1 MNNSIN
7 NLYEDKTID
16 NYIRNNPRQNA
27 KCSPLLWG
35 DNYNFQENFTN
46 LNNNKQ
52 KINNNKINKEIN
64 NTKINKENKKQI
76 RNNDTNEDN
85 YFYLDDTNK
94 LYNIQIENK
103 KYNNN
108 CNNIN
113 DNKPSN
119 IMATNNN
126 NNNFIVNFKENDNNK
141 IVFKKKQDMTLL
153 KMIDI
158 DSKLLMKKNIIGNR
172 KEVNNI
178 HNRIDE
184 MNYDILDKE
193 IKNNALKRVG
203 RENNLNPSMA
213 NISMK
218 SNLDDDFF
226 TSKVNKDY
234 FMPVNRLC
242 RGKNDLEKY
251 FK

>member
-1 MNNSIN
+1 MIDDIIDDAAERMQKSVNS
-7 NLYEDKTID
+7 L
-16 NYIRNNPRQNA
+16 
-27 KCSPLLWG
+27 G
-35 DNYNFQENFTN
+35 D
-46 LNNNKQ
+46 
-52 KINNNKINKEIN
+52 
-64 NTKINKENKKQI
+64 
-76 RNNDTNEDN
+76 
-85 YFYLDDTNK
+85 
-94 LYNIQIENK
+94 
-103 KYNNN
+103 
-108 CNNIN
+108 
-113 DNKPSN
+113 
-119 IMATNNN
+119 A
-126 NNNFIVNFKENDNNK
+126 
-141 IVFKKKQDMTLL
+141 FKKIRTGRAHPSILDTVMVSYYGSDTPLNQLANVNAEEGRSL
-153 KMIDI
+153 II
-158 DSKLLMKKNIIGNR
+158 SPWEKNIIGDR

-184 MNYDILDKE
+184 MNYDILEKD

-203 RENNLNPSMA
+203 IENNLNPSMA